1 MGKVYLVGG
10 GPGDP
15 DLLTLKAA
23 RLLEQADVV
32 LHDALISHAVLDLI
46 GPKAK
51 IIDIGK
57 RCGHK
62 LLTQAEINL
71 LLICY
76 AERNQ
81 VVVRLKGGDPGI
93 FGRAGEEIEALME
106 AAIPFEIVPG
116 ITAAL
121 AGAAIAGVSLT
132 DRRFASSVIFMTA
145 HRAPGADGVEWDR
158 LVSSR
163 STLVIYMPGNSY
175 SELSHQLCAAGL
187 DSTTPCAVISSV
199 GSPGQQVLVADLG
212 SLHRYSSLPAPAL
225 VIVGS
230 CANPLRPLA
239 CRDDHKSLP
248 REANCFYDLTR

>member
-15 DLLTLKAA
+15 DLLTVKAA

-32 LHDALISHAVLDLI
+32 LHDALISQTILNLI

-71 LLICY
+71 LLIGY
-76 AERNQ
+76 AETNQ
-81 VVVRLKGGDPGI
+81 TVVRLKGGDPCI

-106 AAIPFEIVPG
+106 GGVPFEIVPG

-121 AGAAIAGVSLT
+121 AGAAAAGVSLT
-132 DRRFASSVIFMTA
+132 DRRIASSVIFMTA

-158 LVSSR
+158 LASSR
-163 STLVIYMPGNSY
+163 STLAIYMPGNSY
-175 SELSHQLCAAGL
+175 TELSNQLCAAGL
-187 DSTTPCAVISSV
+187 DSTTPCAVVSSV
-199 GSPGQQVLVADLG
+199 GSPGQQALATDLG
-212 SLHRYSSLPAPAL
+212 SLLRYGPLPAPAVL
-225 VIVGS
+225 IVGY
-230 CANPLRPLA
+230 CASPLRPVV
-239 CRDDHKSLP
+239 RQGDHKPLP
-248 REANCFYDLTR
+248 QEANRFCDLTI